1 MSVMTTGPPGA
12 ATTASSESA
21 GALPPDAVAT
31 TTDWP
36 RARPFKTPPG
46 ENEATKGF
54 LLANVT
60 VRGVPNRKYVLHTP
74 LFPLVQLIPTG
85 DEVIVPLPAID
96 TVSSGAN
103 ATEQFRFWVITS
115 VAEPP
120 LPAQS
125 PPQPAIEKA
134 HPGAVLG
141 ESVTEAPLKNL
152 AEHMPLLAAAQLM
165 PTGADVTVPP
175 PRTETVSMKKSCTAA
190 STSTWKVK
198 NVTVLGTLH
207 CHVLPED
214 TCPVGRISL

>member
-1 MSVMTTGPPGA
+1 MINGFGPMTNVAGPV
-12 ATTASSESA
+12 
-21 GALPPDAVAT
+21 ALRNVAPTLRTLDIRTMQPPV
-31 TTDWP
+31 P
-36 RARPFKTPPG
+36 VQSRLQPPNTQPDG
-46 ENEATKGF
+46 GVGV
-54 LLANVT
+54 NVT
-60 VRGVPNRKYVLHTP
+60 AVPNRKVVPHSP
-74 LFPLVQLIPTG
+74 LFPLVQLIPAG

-141 ESVTEAPLKNL
+141 ESVTDAPLKNR
-152 AEHMPLLAAAQLM
+152 AAQSPPFPALQLI
-165 PTGADVTVPP
+165 PTGAEVTVPP

-198 NVTVLGTLH
+198 NATVLGTLH
-207 CHVLPED
+207 CHVFPED